1 MPRQK
6 MKLKDLAKLKDT
18 TGLVKPKVAK
28 GHEIKR
34 VEITQENPR
43 AYKRKRDKPVKSE
56 ELE

>member
-6 MKLKDLAKLKDT
+6 MKLKDLT
-18 TGLVKPKVAK
+18 KPKVAK

-34 VEITQENPR
+34 VEITQENAR